1 MFGEKRL
8 LGSIDQPE
16 SRIYFQH
23 APTSAADASAAAA
36 GDAAAEEGA
45 GAADSAGSLRA
56 FDAQIEHICR
66 SVELVSNA
74 IVAKHPEFVAI
85 AAPQA

>member
-16 SRIYFQH
+16 SRIYFHH